1 MKRIAVIAATGF
13 VLSACASIPSTGP
26 IVQGQRVDVV
36 RNDGY
41 VRVLARPPVD
51 GMSPD
56 AIVRGFLAASASIPD
71 GDETARTYLTP
82 QAAESWDAQR
92 SITVYDATALTLTAE
107 GDDRVRISAPKIGTI
122 NARNRYLTAN
132 VGEQF
137 EEVLELRQLNG
148 EWRIDSAPK
157 ALYLGE
163 GDVRRSFRSYPV
175 YFFDQAFTR
184 LIPEFVLLPIGSSG
198 QATALMRSLLAGP
211 SAEFGAALTSR
222 IPRGTTLGF
231 RTVSIDG
238 ATASVPLDASALAV
252 PIDDRDALLAQIV
265 WTLSSLPQVVLVRVT
280 VDGEVLTATSGNSTF
295 TAGDF
300 TSVDP
305 EDAADSDSL
314 VFVNGDRVFELVN
327 GQRRV
332 LRSGEPVSAAAK
344 SRDGNIAALVTADR
358 KLIFVTQSGST
369 PRPIAVG
376 RDLAKP
382 QILADGRL
390 WFVDRE
396 AQGGLRVWDVES
408 GVQAVNTGLPT
419 SARILDYAI
428 APDRSRIALIVS
440 NGVTTT
446 LRLGVIAKEDTGVRI
461 VGVTR
466 IEQKLTSVSTV
477 TWESMQDIVIL
488 GSVGAVAVQPIR
500 VSLPTG
506 ELTLLGGPANAVGVA
521 AAIGQPIVIA
531 DEAGQLWEYRDGRWN
546 ASELGAAPN
555 YVL

>member
-1 MKRIAVIAATGF
+1 MKRIAKIAATGLF
-13 VLSACASIPSTGP
+13 LSACASIPSTGP
-26 IVQGQRVDVV
+26 VVQGQRVDVV

-51 GMSPD
+51 GMSPE

-82 QAAESWDAQR
+82 QASANWDAQR
-92 SITVYDATALTLTAE
+92 SITVYDATALTLTTE

-137 EEVLELRQLNG
+137 TDVLQLRQMDG
-148 EWRIDSAPK
+148 EWRVDSAPN

-175 YFFDQAFTR
+175 YFFDQTFSR
-184 LIPEFVLLPIGSSG
+184 LVPEFVLLPIGSSG
-198 QATALMRSLLAGP
+198 QATTLMRSLLAGP
-211 SAEFGAALTSR
+211 SVEYGAALTTR

-231 RTVSIDG
+231 RRVSIDG
-238 ATASVPLDASALAV
+238 VTASVPLDASVLSV
-252 PIDDRDALLAQIV
+252 PIDFRDELLSQVV
-265 WTLSSLPQVVLVRVT
+265 WTLSNLPQVVLVSVR
-280 VDGEVLTATSGNSTF
+280 VDGEVLVSSAGTSAF
-295 TAGDF
+295 TPSDF
-300 TSVDP
+300 PSVDP
-305 EDAADSDSL
+305 GDDAESDNL
-314 VFVNGDRVFELVN
+314 IFVRDDQVLELIS

-344 SRDGNIAALVTADR
+344 SRDGNTVALITGDR
-358 KLIFVTQSGST
+358 KLIFVTQGGST

-382 QILADGRL
+382 QILADGTL

-396 AQGGLRVWDVES
+396 TQGGLRVWDVES

-446 LRLGVIAKEDTGVRI
+446 LRLGVIAKDDTGVRI

-466 IEQKLTSVSTV
+466 IERKLTSVSTV

-500 VSLPTG
+500 VTLPTG

-546 ASELGAAPN
+546 TSELGAAPN